1 MKLAARPPKKMLRA
15 ALLSLLEQEKLR
27 HLLDVHME
35 TKHERQRQ
43 LTMRTHGMESELAGH
58 SGNQQ
63 TLGRRKLEK

>member
-1 MKLAARPPKKMLRA
+1 MLRA

-35 TKHERQRQ
+35 TKHERQWQ

-58 SGNQQ
+58 GGNQQ